1 MIYPREESFGEINK
15 SVYEKSSKKMLHFFK
30 SYDIISDG
38 LF

>member
-15 SVYEKSSKKMLHFFK
+15 SINEKNSKKMLHFLG
-30 SYDIISDG
+30 SYVIISDG